1 MPHGSSVGV
10 NDIMYMRITD
20 GGAGGS
26 AKRRYIQYNVTT
38 RTYGG
43 DRDNNGGGDN
53 GGEGGGADEGGY
65 PRGPGRRA
73 RQRVGLN
80 APRLQMEALHITR
93 RRRRQRRSR
102 PSYHYPPRDEERR
115 AERNNGSSSRD
126 LMLTRSTQDISMTT
140 RRMPRLRRGDHMAT
154 DGRTDGRGR
163 AVGTLEIPEL

>member
-65 PRGPGRRA
+65 PIPGA
-73 RQRVGLN
+73 QAG
-80 APRLQMEALHITR
+80 
-93 RRRRQRRSR
+93 
-102 PSYHYPPRDEERR
+102 
-115 AERNNGSSSRD
+115 
-126 LMLTRSTQDISMTT
+126 
-140 RRMPRLRRGDHMAT
+140 
-154 DGRTDGRGR
+154 GRGS
-163 AVGTLEIPEL
+163 AWD